1 MSAVIAGTI
10 GGATLL
16 SGYMGA
22 DAAEDAA
29 RQTAGA
35 SDRATE
41 EQRRQFDIT
50 QEMYA
55 PYREA
60 GTRALSTL
68 EGYGPSK
75 VLTGQYIPRSEI
87 PSYESYMGTLDQA
100 KAGVPEFNPNI
111 NLENDPGY
119 QFRKAEMERQID
131 RVAAGQGNL
140 LSGNRVEEVIARS
153 GDLASQEYDK
163 AYGREL
169 TGYEAARQ
177 REASQYGRGADF
189 YTQAAAREAEN
200 RSRGIQD
207 YSLEY
212 AKEQDYL
219 NYLRNLAGTG
229 QQATSQVAQIGTST
243 ANNISQNIVNAGAAQ
258 AAGTIGQANAWT
270 NALGGI
276 TQLGTMYGMGAFNSG
291 GGTPNYA
298 LNAPPGG
305 NLAYTSG
312 GYGGTGMGSWYY

>member
-16 SGYMGA
+16 SGYLGSEA
-22 DAAEDAA
+22 SKDAA

-35 SDRATE
+35 SDRATA

-60 GTRALSTL
+60 GTRALSRL
-68 EGYGPSK
+68 EDYGPSQIRE
-75 VLTGQYIPRSEI
+75 GQYIPRSEI
-87 PSYESYMGTLDQA
+87 PAYEAYMGTLDQA
-100 KAGVPEFNPNI
+100 KAGIPQFDPNI
-111 NLENDPGY
+111 DLSSDPGY
-119 QFRKAEMERQID
+119 QFRRAEMERQID

-153 GDLASQEYDK
+153 GDLASQEYDR
-163 AYGREL
+163 AYGRAL

-189 YTQAAAREAEN
+189 YTQAAAREAEQ

-207 YSLEY
+207 YSLAY

-229 QQATSQVAQIGTST
+229 QQATSQVAQIGANT
-243 ANNISQNIVNAGAAQ
+243 ASNISQNIIGAGAAQ
-258 AAGTIGQANAWT
+258 AAGTIGQANAWQNT
-270 NALGGI
+270 LGSL
-276 TQLGTMYGMGAFNSG
+276 TQLGTLYGMGAFS

-298 LNAPPGG
+298 LNAPAGG
-305 NLAYTSG
+305 TMAYTPG